1 MTSPRVFLIKYIY
14 NATVI
19 LYKKFVQ
26 QNIPDF
32 LSFNVLNFNWP
43 FDFFLFSEIHQ
54 EK

>member
-1 MTSPRVFLIKYIY
+1 MTSPRVFLIK
-14 NATVI
+14 ATVI